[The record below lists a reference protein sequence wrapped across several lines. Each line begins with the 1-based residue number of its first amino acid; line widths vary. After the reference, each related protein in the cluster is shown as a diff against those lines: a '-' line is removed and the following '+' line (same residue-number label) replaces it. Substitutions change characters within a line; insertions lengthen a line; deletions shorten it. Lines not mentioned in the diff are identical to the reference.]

1 MDLIITGGI
10 IIGAEKSLWQ
20 EEDVD
25 LERSA
30 CLALSHPRRINR
42 SNPID
47 DTQAQIFRHWSVM
60 YFGSDLK

>member
-20 EEDVD
+20 EDVD